1 MYVNIGHYFIIA
13 AAAAATTALI
23 LRLRLVSVTIT
34 IIHFGGTSINIYFF
48 ALQ

>member
-1 MYVNIGHYFIIA
+1 MYVNIGHYFII

-34 IIHFGGTSINIYFF
+34 IIHFEGTSINIFF